1 MPVVRRN
8 EDKPNGIT
16 YLEDLCWLQLGEEMA
31 LLVTYTVKGVGEQEQ
46 RGGASSWKGGRV
58 TLGRGDKTVEEVEE
72 RSQEKLV
79 ANWRVSTRDAMAIK
93 RSKGS
98 HYKLLPPGT
107 TEGGEAI
114 GRVVVC
120 RALAAT
126 AHDQTWWSRAIL
138 RRCQGSLPHKENGG
152 RCEAGSGAAS
162 GKIESDLVERHRAM
176 QSSGVGGSRPG
187 LGHQRVRWVARD
199 RERRGV
205 IQICRRGEICCHLTT
220 RRELALGKLL

>member
-46 RGGASSWKGGRV
+46 RGGASSRKGGRV
-58 TLGRGDKTVEEVEE
+58 TLGRGDKTIEEVEE

-98 HYKLLPPGT
+98 HNKCLPSGT

-114 GRVVVC
+114 GRVAVC

-138 RRCQGSLPHKENGG
+138 RR
-152 RCEAGSGAAS
+152 
-162 GKIESDLVERHRAM
+162 
-176 QSSGVGGSRPG
+176 
-187 LGHQRVRWVARD
+187 
-199 RERRGV
+199 
-205 IQICRRGEICCHLTT
+205 
-220 RRELALGKLL
+220 